1 MTTSLQSGK
10 VQNCHMHTVVTAR
23 CLSMS
28 ASRALIRRA
37 HAHGAGTLPGATAG
51 VESQVQSLVHKVD
64 QTRAHMIQAAFQHLK
79 RREQHW
85 VKMAHL
91 ERKAAQLVLS
101 RQNSAS
107 NLELNGHTM
116 RFSQNHDHVEPAT
129 EEAEAKYLE
138 AAIRASLSQVPTAPV
153 IVCQTDRNRLH
164 FCTKDLAPTSRGQG
178 HPFCG

>member
-1 MTTSLQSGK
+1 M
-10 VQNCHMHTVVTAR
+10 VVLILWRGDAIVE
-23 CLSMS
+23 
-28 ASRALIRRA
+28 RAELGRNGGGIRI
-37 HAHGAGTLPGATAG
+37 
-51 VESQVQSLVHKVD
+51 V
-64 QTRAHMIQAAFQHLK
+64 I
-79 RREQHW
+79 RREQHV

-138 AAIRASLSQVPTAPV
+138 VAIRASLSQVPTAPV
-153 IVCQTDRNRLH
+153 ILCQTDRNRLH
-164 FCTKDLAPTSRGQG
+164 ICTKDLAPTSRR
-178 HPFCG
+178 